1 MLPVY
6 EIVKKLCKKR
16 GLSFND
22 VEAGIGVGKNTLYS
36 LKRKPSIDRI
46 MQLADF
52 FDVSVD
58 FLLGRTEQEKMLN
71 LTKQEQSDRE
81 LVRELIKEAG
91 LNSKEI
97 DYEKIFSMDIKKE
110 GQKITDR
117 DKRIIKSIIDAYLK
131 ENII

>member
-6 EIVKKLCKKR
+6 LTVKKLCKER

-22 VEAGIGVGKNTLYS
+22 VEAGIGVGKNTLYG
-36 LKRKPSIDRI
+36 LKRNYPSMDRI

-58 FLLGRTEQEKMLN
+58 FLLGRTDEENPREAIRAN
-71 LTKQEQSDRE
+71 LGSENLKE
-81 LVRELIKEAG
+81 LEFDEF
-91 LNSKEI
+91 
-97 DYEKIFSMDIKKE
+97 FSMDIKRD

-117 DKRIIKSIIDAYLK
+117 DKRILKAIVEAYFK
-131 ENII
+131 ESNV

>member
-6 EIVKKLCKKR
+6 ETVKKLCKER

-22 VEAGIGVGKNTLYS
+22 VEAGIGVGKNTLYG
-36 LKRKPSIDRI
+36 LKRNYPSMDRI

-58 FLLGRTEQEKMLN
+58 FLLGRTDQEN
-71 LTKQEQSDRE
+71 PRE
-81 LVRELIKEAG
+81 AIRETLEGEDLKE
-91 LNSKEI
+91 LEF
-97 DYEKIFSMDIKKE
+97 DEFFSMDIKKD

-117 DKRIIKSIIDAYLK
+117 DKRILKSMIDAYFK
-131 ENII
+131 ESTI

>member
-6 EIVKKLCKKR
+6 EAVKKLCKSR

-22 VEAGIGVGKNTLYS
+22 VEEGIGVGKNTLYG
-36 LKRKPSIDRI
+36 LKRNHPSMERV

-58 FLLGRTEQEKMLN
+58 FLLGRTDQENPRETIREN
-71 LTKQEQSDRE
+71 LENE
-81 LVRELIKEAG
+81 NLKEM
-91 LNSKEI
+91 
-97 DYEKIFSMDIKKE
+97 DYEKFFSMDIQKD

-117 DKRIIKSIIDAYLK
+117 DKRIIKAMIDSYLK
-131 ENII
+131 ESTI

>member
-6 EIVKKLCKKR
+6 LTVKKLCKER

-22 VEAGIGVGKNTLYS
+22 VEAGIGVGKNTLYG
-36 LKRKPSIDRI
+36 LKRNYPSMDRI

-58 FLLGRTEQEKMLN
+58 FLLGRTDQENPRGSIREN
-71 LTKQEQSDRE
+71 LGSENLKE
-81 LVRELIKEAG
+81 LEFDEF
-91 LNSKEI
+91 
-97 DYEKIFSMDIKKE
+97 FSMDIKKD

-117 DKRIIKSIIDAYLK
+117 DKRILKAIFKAYFK
-131 ENII
+131 ESNI

>member
-6 EIVKKLCKKR
+6 EAVKKLCKSR

-22 VEAGIGVGKNTLYS
+22 VEEGIGVGKNTLYG
-36 LKRKPSIDRI
+36 LKRNHPSVERV

-58 FLLGRTEQEKMLN
+58 FLLGRTNEEN
-71 LTKQEQSDRE
+71 PRE
-81 LVRELIKEAG
+81 IVKEA
-91 LNSKEI
+91 LESEDPKELEF
-97 DYEKIFSMDIKKE
+97 DEFFSMDIKKD

-117 DKRIIKSIIDAYLK
+117 DKRIIKAMIDSYLK
-131 ENII
+131 ESTI

>member
-6 EIVKKLCKKR
+6 EAVKKLCKSR

-22 VEAGIGVGKNTLYS
+22 VEEGIGVGKNTLYG
-36 LKRKPSIDRI
+36 LKRNHPSMDRV

-58 FLLGRTEQEKMLN
+58 FLLGRTDEEN
-71 LTKQEQSDRE
+71 PRE
-81 LVRELIKEAG
+81 IIKEALEG
-91 LNSKEI
+91 EDLKELEF
-97 DYEKIFSMDIKKE
+97 DEFFSMDIKKD

-117 DKRIIKSIIDAYLK
+117 DKRILKSMIDAYFK
-131 ENII
+131 ESTI